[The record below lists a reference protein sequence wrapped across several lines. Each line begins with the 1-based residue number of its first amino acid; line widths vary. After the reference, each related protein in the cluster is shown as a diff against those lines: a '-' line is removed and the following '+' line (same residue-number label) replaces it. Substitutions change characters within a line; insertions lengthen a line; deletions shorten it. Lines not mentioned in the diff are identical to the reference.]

1 MIKKLLTLVLLVGS
15 GCGVLQSFN
24 ENPIDRYFYK
34 INKDPRHVES
44 CGPKALYKAL
54 RELGH
59 DMAIR
64 EISYTIQRGGDITR
78 SILALFD
85 QEARSITWPSEIIK
99 FLEKRGYTIS
109 TVKDIEALTLA
120 GNVALVLVRNGLSL
134 DYHWMCSPSDGNIKA
149 YFGGKTEIKLILLIN
164 QKSP

>member
-1 MIKKLLTLVLLVGS
+1 
-15 GCGVLQSFN
+15 
-24 ENPIDRYFYK
+24 
-34 INKDPRHVES
+34 
-44 CGPKALYKAL
+44 
-54 RELGH
+54 
-59 DMAIR
+59 MAIR

-99 FLEKRGYTIS
+99 FLEKRGYTVS

-134 DYHWMCSPSDGNIKA
+134 DYHWMCFPSDSNIKA
-149 YFGGKTEIKLILLIN
+149 HFGKKTEIKLILLIN
-164 QKSP
+164 PKHP

>member
-1 MIKKLLTLVLLVGS
+1 MIKKILTLLLLVGS
-15 GCGVLQSFN
+15 GCGVVQSFN
-24 ENPIDRYFYK
+24 ESPIDRYLYK

-59 DMAIR
+59 SMAIK
-64 EISYTIQRGGDITR
+64 EISYNIQKGGDIAR
-78 SILALFD
+78 NILALFD

-109 TVKDIEALTLA
+109 TVKDIEALTPV

-134 DYHWMCSPSDGNIKA
+134 DYHWMCFPSDSNIKA
-149 YFGGKTEIKLILLIN
+149 HFGGETEIKLILLIN

>member
-1 MIKKLLTLVLLVGS
+1 MIKKILTLLLLVGS
-15 GCGVLQSFN
+15 GCGVVQSFN
-24 ENPIDRYFYK
+24 ESPIDRYLYK

-59 DMAIR
+59 SMAIK
-64 EISYTIQRGGDITR
+64 EISYNIQKGGDIAR

-109 TVKDIEALTLA
+109 TVKDIEALTPV

-134 DYHWMCSPSDGNIKA
+134 DYHWMCFPSDSNIKA
-149 YFGGKTEIKLILLIN
+149 HFGGETEIKLILLIN